1 MDDHRRHTDVVSFA
15 FSGVWLPVGGAN
27 KTRTASEQQSERVGL
42 LQRLLRRSTG
52 STADRSTS
60 AH

>member
-15 FSGVWLPVGGAN
+15 FSGVWLPVGASN
-27 KTRTASEQQSERVGL
+27 ATRTTSEQRSERVGIF
-42 LQRLLRRSTG
+42 QRLFRRSTG